1 MQKNDGDGQLSLFA
15 QDSSV
20 GKTFSVHCPQATP
33 PVRTSG
39 LSSKKLSELS
49 AVPYMSLD
57 LTPGSGDLLGRY
69 SWEILSPSHLGC
81 STRNTGVSPRDVNV
95 CSLLQI
101 LQEQVPRKYYLSRR
115 ACRGILRRARDRS
128 KPLPPELEWA
138 LKVQAGICDK
148 KENLISSQSC
158 GVFCLNDQGGQRM
171 DWSLD
176 LSGTLL
182 AQDSHAPV
190 VYENHGIDGRCTGP
204 HSVVPTMS
212 ARWGTGGNNLN
223 P

>member
-1 MQKNDGDGQLSLFA
+1 MQKKEDTEQISLFTPA
-15 QDSSV
+15 SSD
-20 GKTFSVHCPQATP
+20 GKMFLGQRPREPRRGRTFGSY
-33 PVRTSG
+33 
-39 LSSKKLSELS
+39 SKKLSELS